1 MGNYRIIINAVGG
14 HGQDRGNKT
23 GESIDFTNGRPE
35 NVQPTPEEI
44 ILEAV
49 NKLKANGNSVS
60 EATVHH
66 WPGQSSE
73 VVDNLL
79 TGKRIGNF

>member
-1 MGNYRIIINAVGG
+1 MGNYRVIINAVGG
-14 HGQDRGNKT
+14 HGQDRSKGN
-23 GESIDFTNGRPE
+23 GETVDFGADNENSPE
-35 NVQPTPEEI
+35 AIIARAVEE
-44 ILEAV
+44 LQAH
-49 NKLKANGNSVS
+49 GNTVS

-79 TGKRIGNF
+79 TGKRTGSF